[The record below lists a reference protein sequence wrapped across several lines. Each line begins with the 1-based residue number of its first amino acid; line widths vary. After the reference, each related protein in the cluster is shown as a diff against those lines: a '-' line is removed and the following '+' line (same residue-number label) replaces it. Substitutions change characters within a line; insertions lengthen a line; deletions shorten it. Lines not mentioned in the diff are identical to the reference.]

1 MAEIETV
8 KVKSGDSFATINK
21 EDFDAGKHEIFV
33 DATEP
38 ENTSEPL
45 KPKKKGKK

>member
-33 DATEP
+33 ETAQESK
-38 ENTSEPL
+38 EI
-45 KPKKKGKK
+45 KPQTKPKGKK